1 MLLWTSYGGL
11 SMCPDRGRRRAMLTE
26 GSKQMASKESS
37 LLVLTTSPCV
47 DTGDVGS
54 LLWAV
59 VFDAIL
65 SVMFDKNTQ

>member
-1 MLLWTSYGGL
+1 
-11 SMCPDRGRRRAMLTE
+11 MLTE

-47 DTGDVGS
+47 DTGDVGW